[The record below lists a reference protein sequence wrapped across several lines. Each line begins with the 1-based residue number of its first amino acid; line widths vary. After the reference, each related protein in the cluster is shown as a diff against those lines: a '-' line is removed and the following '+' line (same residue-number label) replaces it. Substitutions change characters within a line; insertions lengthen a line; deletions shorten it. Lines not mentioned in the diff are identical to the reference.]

1 MAYVEKDSL
10 NYTILC
16 VIEALTITAVDV
28 YILITGYY
36 LSKKETRN
44 LFRVFEL
51 IFQVCFFKE
60 VIYFLEIY
68 SGQAVSLRRL
78 FGNLIPNNY
87 FVVLYCAL
95 YISSI
100 AINNGIRSLSVAALK
115 KVVMIIMMLFSVWPI
130 LVDLLNEVT
139 QKEYIGLSTIGMY
152 GSQSGYTIV
161 TFVCLFVI
169 GAFIRKLGT
178 NLPSP
183 SKCLL
188 SFLALSTIEF
198 IWYICEKRLFQGY
211 YTATFYHNPIIIGAA
226 VSLLC
231 LFLQLDL
238 KSHGA
243 RI

>member
-1 MAYVEKDSL
+1 MSANETLTSKRNSSIELLRIVAMIGVILLHYNNKTVGGGMAYVEKDSL

-87 FVVLYCAL
+87 FVVLYCL
-95 YISSI
+95 MWFMKYI
-100 AINNGIRSLSVAALK
+100 RDQL
-115 KVVMIIMMLFSVWPI
+115 VVL
-130 LVDLLNEVT
+130 
-139 QKEYIGLSTIGMY
+139 
-152 GSQSGYTIV
+152 
-161 TFVCLFVI
+161 
-169 GAFIRKLGT
+169 
-178 NLPSP
+178 
-183 SKCLL
+183 
-188 SFLALSTIEF
+188 
-198 IWYICEKRLFQGY
+198 
-211 YTATFYHNPIIIGAA
+211 
-226 VSLLC
+226 
-231 LFLQLDL
+231 
-238 KSHGA
+238 
-243 RI
+243 